1 MKESIVKNVEKLAKV
16 GTSEKRLISAFT
28 IFKPT
33 KRNWKKYLYILFLC
47 GIPTYLIS
55 TSLETVSL
63 FGEALDIIMDVILA
77 LFGIIFTGYAFFQAL
92 VNDELLLNMLE
103 ESNIKKKKSKLQ
115 ETNEFFVELMMLYV
129 VSIMSLVVLRI
140 TISAI
145 PDEFVLCNNSLWNNF
160 IAAFLIELYFV
171 FNAFILWETKSFIFN
186 VFQLFNAHT
195 VARVIELYRG
205 KE

>member
-1 MKESIVKNVEKLAKV
+1 MKESIVKNVEKLMKV
-16 GTSEKRLISAFT
+16 ETSEKRLISAFR
-28 IFKPT
+28 IFKLT
-33 KRNWKKYLYILFLC
+33 KQNWKKYLCIIFIC
-47 GIPTYLIS
+47 GIPACFIS
-55 TSLETVSL
+55 ISLETISL
-63 FGEALDIIMDVILA
+63 FLEALDIIKDVILA

-103 ESNIKKKKSKLQ
+103 ESNIKKSKSKLQ

-140 TISAI
+140 MISAI
-145 PDEFVLCNNSLWNNF
+145 PEEFVLWRDSLWNNF

-195 VARVIELYRG
+195 VARVIELCNG
-205 KE
+205 KK